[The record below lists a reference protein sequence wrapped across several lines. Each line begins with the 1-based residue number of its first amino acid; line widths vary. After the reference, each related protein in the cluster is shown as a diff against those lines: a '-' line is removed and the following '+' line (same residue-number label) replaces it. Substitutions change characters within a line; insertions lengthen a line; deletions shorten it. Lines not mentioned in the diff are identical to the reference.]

1 MHWQLSKFLPAPL
14 QPIFHDW
21 VVEFVEVMHKL
32 KRPRLLTD
40 GVAGTPRP
48 TQLPVRTLGDDKEDR
63 IILGKEFEKPL
74 KRQIAGL
81 IRRQKDEMLH
91 PELASDY
98 SFPVLPGS
106 HLRLSNP
113 VLQLVKSLMQ
123 VLSLDKNITLEA
135 RLLRKELLQSFEIR
149 EFSNEARFENP
160 SESLRMQQV
169 ICENCTMARDLDFC
183 RDEDLI
189 PDIGPDG
196 KVAGETRAWTCSFCD
211 AEYPRLDLEERL
223 IANVE
228 GIVTEWC
235 TQDLRCMKCKGV
247 RVNDFME
254 HCSCG
259 GTWGETVKRAEI
271 ERRLG
276 VYGNVATVYGLRM
289 LSDVVG
295 GVKANL

>member
-1 MHWQLSKFLPAPL
+1 
-14 QPIFHDW
+14 
-21 VVEFVEVMHKL
+21 
-32 KRPRLLTD
+32 
-40 GVAGTPRP
+40 
-48 TQLPVRTLGDDKEDR
+48 
-63 IILGKEFEKPL
+63 
-74 KRQIAGL
+74 
-81 IRRQKDEMLH
+81 MLH

-98 SFPVLPGS
+98 SFPILPGS
-106 HLRLSNP
+106 HLKLSNA

-160 SESLRMQQV
+160 SASLRMQQV

-196 KVAGETRAWTCSFCD
+196 KVAGETRAWKCSFCH

-223 IANVE
+223 IASVE
-228 GIVTEWC
+228 GMVTEWC
-235 TQDLRCMKCKGV
+235 TQDLRCVKCKSV
-247 RVNDFME
+247 RINDFME

-259 GTWGETVKRAEI
+259 GAWGETIRKGDI

-276 VYGNVATVYGLRM
+276 VYGNVANVYGLRM